1 MLFQTEKNSEEKIV
15 IKSVC
20 ILEIIT
26 LMGKTAQVLWMLHQ
40 IRSMVFKHNI
50 KDLTG
55 TDFAINVFEFLEPY
69 YFRKDKILL
78 QKSLMTKLYDYYKP
92 QNYSKT
98 KSTL

>member
-26 LMGKTAQVLWMLHQ
+26 LLVKTAQVLWMLHQ

-50 KDLTG
+50 KDLTA
-55 TDFAINVFEFLEPY
+55 TDFVINFLE
-69 YFRKDKILL
+69 IL
-78 QKSLMTKLYDYYKP
+78 
-92 QNYSKT
+92 
-98 KSTL
+98 